1 MFASVHVKD
10 YEIQLDGKPYTV
22 KGDRWLGVINPDDE
36 ENYFEGVVFDFDDE
50 KRYVMAG
57 DIKKTKAE
65 FEAEAKSICYF
76 K

>member
-22 KGDRWLGVINPDDE
+22 KGERWLGVINKEDE
-36 ENYFEGVVFDFDDE
+36 ANYFEGVTFDFCQ
-50 KRYVMAG
+50 KRYVMGG
-57 DIKKTKAE
+57 DITKTKAE

>member
-10 YEIQLDGKPYTV
+10 YEIQLDGKLYTV
-22 KGDRWLGVINPDDE
+22 KGERWLGVINKEDE
-36 ENYFEGVVFDFDDE
+36 ENYFEGVTFDFCQ
-50 KRYVMAG
+50 KRYVMGG
-57 DIKKTKAE
+57 DITKTKAE

>member
-1 MFASVHVKD
+1 MFANVFVKD

-22 KGDRWLGVINPDDE
+22 KGDRWLGVINKDDE

-50 KRYVMAG
+50 KRYVLGG

>member
-1 MFASVHVKD
+1 MFADVFVKD

-22 KGDRWLGVINPDDE
+22 KGERWLGVINPDDE
-36 ENYFEGVVFDFDDE
+36 ENYFEGVNFDFDDE
-50 KRYVMAG
+50 KRYVMGG
-57 DIKKTKAE
+57 DITKTKAE

>member
-1 MFASVHVKD
+1 MFANVFVKD

-22 KGDRWLGVINPDDE
+22 KGERWLGVINPDDE
-36 ENYFEGVVFDFDDE
+36 ENYFEGVAFDFCQ

>member
-1 MFASVHVKD
+1 MFANVFVKD

-22 KGDRWLGVINPDDE
+22 KGERWLGVINKEDE
-36 ENYFEGVVFDFDDE
+36 ENYFEGVSFDFYQ

-57 DIKKTKAE
+57 DITKTKAE
-65 FEAEAKSICYF
+65 FDAEAKSICYF

>member
-22 KGDRWLGVINPDDE
+22 KGERWLGVINKEDE
-36 ENYFEGVVFDFDDE
+36 ENYFEGVSFDFCQ

-57 DIKKTKAE
+57 DITKTKAE
-65 FEAEAKSICYF
+65 FDAEAKSICYF